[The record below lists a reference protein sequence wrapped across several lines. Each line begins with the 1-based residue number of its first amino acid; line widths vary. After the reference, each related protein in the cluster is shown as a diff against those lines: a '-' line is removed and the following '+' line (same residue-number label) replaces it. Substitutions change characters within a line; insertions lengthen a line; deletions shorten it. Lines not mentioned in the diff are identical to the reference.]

1 MKEQKWYYNRG
12 LKPQGPVSYEDLR
25 LLIYKGEVGPHD
37 LISEAETQDWKPASE
52 WKCFESQLFPATQLL
67 IEDSVEDR
75 QEWVLLVHQEGQL
88 QVAKMGP
95 FTSLEIKDLLK
106 QGRCSAQQS
115 YAWKPGL
122 SGWCRLSDR
131 EEFLDL

>member
-1 MKEQKWYYNRG
+1 MTEKKWYYNRG

-25 LLIYKGEVGPHD
+25 LLIFKGEVGPYD
-37 LISEAETQDWKPASE
+37 LISEASGSEWKSAIE
-52 WKCFESQLFPATQLL
+52 WKCFENHLFPATQLL
-67 IEDSVEDR
+67 DEDDLGDS

-88 QVAKMGP
+88 QVSKMGP
-95 FTSLEIKDLLK
+95 FTTVEIRELLK

-122 SGWCRLSDR
+122 SGWCRLADR
-131 EEFLDL
+131 EEFLEL